1 MLSLTIRF
9 IKIFDLCNLLNL
21 FSINLLNFNIR
32 FFLSLNSKK
41 SFYLVLFWPFV
52 TSKNERQIAVREL
65 SQPFASVRHRSQPF
79 ATVRSRSQWFASVR
93 SGSPPFAV
101 SLKLNIRYSFNKI
114 RETKNIKSLFL
125 ILKIN
130 NFELKKIVF
139 KMKNFKKG
147 NCLIS

>member
-1 MLSLTIRF
+1 MEMKL
-9 IKIFDLCNLLNL
+9 
-21 FSINLLNFNIR
+21 
-32 FFLSLNSKK
+32 KK
-41 SFYLVLFWPFV
+41 TKTKYMFVLFWPFV

-65 SQPFASVRHRSQPF
+65 SQPFASVRHRSQWFAVVRSGSPPF
-79 ATVRSRSQWFASVR
+79 AAVRHRSQWFAAVR

>member
-1 MLSLTIRF
+1 MHLYI
-9 IKIFDLCNLLNL
+9 
-21 FSINLLNFNIR
+21 
-32 FFLSLNSKK
+32 
-41 SFYLVLFWPFV
+41 LFWPFV

-65 SQPFASVRHRSQPF
+65 SQPFASVRHRSQWF
-79 ATVRSRSQWFASVR
+79 AAVRSRSQSFAAVR

-101 SLKLNIRYSFNKI
+101 SLKLNIRYSFNEI

-147 NCLIS
+147 NCLISWSSISNTDYYLRKDAHYLKINVCAAISRKGSKNIEI

>member
-1 MLSLTIRF
+1 MRLY
-9 IKIFDLCNLLNL
+9 
-21 FSINLLNFNIR
+21 
-32 FFLSLNSKK
+32 FFLIFYTILAIRNLKKRTANSR
-41 SFYLVLFWPFV
+41 SRAFA
-52 TSKNERQIAVREL
+52 AVRER
-65 SQPFASVRHRSQPF
+65 SPPFAAVRR
-79 ATVRSRSQWFASVR
+79 RSQWFAVVR

-147 NCLIS
+147 NCLISWSSTSNTDYFKSFQTHSIGFKSLNTVN